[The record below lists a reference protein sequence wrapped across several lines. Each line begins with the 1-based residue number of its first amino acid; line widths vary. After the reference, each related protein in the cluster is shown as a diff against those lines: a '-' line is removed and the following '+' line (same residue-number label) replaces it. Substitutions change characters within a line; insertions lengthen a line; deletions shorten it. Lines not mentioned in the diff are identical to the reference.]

1 MSKSRENINNFI
13 LEKYVSNFIL
23 NNSIAYTVTFTC
35 ILFSYNFF
43 IQQEIYEIFMN
54 ISLGLYAIYYARI
67 YFTEY
72 LPEYHREMYENDL
85 PIIGRGDLYNELS
98 PHISKEQ
105 RLCEL
110 KANRELRNDSSFL
123 DWIGVNE
130 RKKEKIVESDINWSP
145 WSQIDP
151 FDIDN

>member
-1 MSKSRENINNFI
+1 MKKSRENINNFI
-13 LEKYVSNFIL
+13 LEKHVSNFIL
-23 NNSIAYTVTFTC
+23 NNSTAYTVIFTC

-43 IQQEIYEIFMN
+43 IQQEIYEIFIS
-54 ISLGLYAIYYARI
+54 ISLGLYVIFHTRI
-67 YFTEY
+67 YFTKY
-72 LPEYHREMYENDL
+72 LPESYRELYENDL

-105 RLCEL
+105 RLYEL
-110 KANRELRNDSSFL
+110 KANMKLRNDSSFL

-130 RKKEKIVESDINWSP
+130 SKKEKIVESDINWSP

-151 FDIDN
+151 FDTDN